1 MLSKYC
7 PKCSKANFYQ
17 LESPNICGFC
27 GANLNDLGISI
38 TKTTISSYTNKSK
51 ISVNRYISAEGEI
64 EENTEI
70 PNIEKLEIEPIQP
83 ENRGIKLGIVAKQG
97 KTGFRREKGQKMSIK
112 QAEEIFRKEAI
123 GKAKPIEI
131 GGEEE

>member
-1 MLSKYC
+1 MQIYC
-7 PKCSKANFYQ
+7 IHCGK
-17 LESPNICGFC
+17 PNEYSLTKPIFCGFC
-27 GANLNDLGISI
+27 SKNLNDINVSI
-38 TKTTISSYTNKSK
+38 VKAAIPSYNKV
-51 ISVNRYISAEGEI
+51 SVNRYVSAEGKI
-64 EENTEI
+64 DENTEI

-97 KTGFRREKGQKMSIK
+97 KTGFKREKGQKMSIK

-131 GGEEE
+131 DGSEEE